1 MEAKDTFF
9 SRKYLINCRGSLLD
23 LSQPRIMG
31 VLNVTPDSFYDGGR
45 YFQEKAVSEQLD
57 KLIVE
62 GADIID
68 VGGYSSRPGADHIP
82 ISEERDRIRPVLD
95 LIRKKHPGLIV
106 SVDTFRAEIAREVV
120 EDYQVDI
127 INDISAG
134 EMDPPIFDAVAEL
147 QVPYIMMHMKGTP
160 QDMKERAHYEDMMKE
175 IMDYFSGKYDQLRK
189 LGVNDIILDPGFG
202 FGKTVQHN
210 YQLLYNLNQ
219 FKIFELPV
227 MVGISRKSMIYKTLD
242 ITPDES
248 LNGTTVL
255 NTIALMNGAN
265 ILRVHD
271 VKEAREVIALVEK
284 YRTSTGN
291 C

>member
-9 SRKYLINCRGSLLD
+9 SKKYLINCRGSLLD
-23 LSQPRIMG
+23 LSLPRIMG

-45 YFQEKAVSEQLD
+45 YFQEKAISEQLD
-57 KLIVE
+57 KLIAG

-82 ISEERDRIRPVLD
+82 VSEERDRIRPVLD

-134 EMDPPIFDAVAEL
+134 EMDPPIFDAIAEL

-271 VKEAREVIALVEK
+271 VKEAMEVIKLVER
-284 YRTSTGN
+284 YRTSTKN
-291 C
+291 S

>member
-57 KLIVE
+57 KLIAE

-82 ISEERDRIRPVLD
+82 VSEERDRIRPVLD
-95 LIRKKHPGLIV
+95 LIRKKHPGQIV

-120 EDYQVDI
+120 VDYQVDI

-134 EMDPPIFDAVAEL
+134 EMDPPIFDAIAEL

-160 QDMKERAHYEDMMKE
+160 QDMKERAHYEAMMKE
-175 IMDYFSGKYDQLRK
+175 IM
-189 LGVNDIILDPGFG
+189 
-202 FGKTVQHN
+202 
-210 YQLLYNLNQ
+210 
-219 FKIFELPV
+219 E
-227 MVGISRKSMIYKTLD
+227 
-242 ITPDES
+242 
-248 LNGTTVL
+248 
-255 NTIALMNGAN
+255 
-265 ILRVHD
+265 
-271 VKEAREVIALVEK
+271 
-284 YRTSTGN
+284 
-291 C
+291 